1 MECLVADKQIFHKNC
16 FRCNHCRSKL
26 SLGNYASLRGNI
38 YCKPHFKQLFKSKGN
53 YDEGFGY
60 KPHKELW
67 NPKTQATT
75 AAPHVERQDK
85 SKTLMKES
93 STASTQSLL
102 ANEVHDHLDDA
113 ALQTSGAIGKL
124 SITWPPSPDS
134 SRQNS
139 TVEKVIVNK
148 PKWPPEEDMQHVDV
162 VRPPPEGGEQGKSES
177 EKPANICNEMLDSKE
192 SLKLARENKVSQT
205 GSDGVQQLKNEL
217 TKRMSSRMNAE
228 SFENKDLDG
237 ELKVTK
243 INGNEDEL
251 YSSPNSNNNNNN
263 NNCNINF
270 VMYTEYY
277 ENTITKFNQSNG
289 HKSFKSDNQL
299 GISGL
304 RVVWGEGGYLSNNFS
319 MNIQQYG
326 RGDLGSPYN
335 NPLSSEESFVLDRL
349 TNKILDSE
357 KSEAEISHQ
366 CNTYQKKET
375 TEAIVLHGLST
386 QSLAFQE
393 PNSCVMPGLTINE
406 PCVTGR
412 EPSLQSTLSSGLK
425 MYKSEGR

>member
-16 FRCNHCRSKL
+16 FRCNHCGSKL

-67 NPKTQATT
+67 NPKTQTTT
-75 AAPHVERQDK
+75 AAPRHERQEK

-93 STASTQSLL
+93 NMASNPQSLP
-102 ANEVHDHLDDA
+102 ADEVHDNLDDA
-113 ALQTSGAIGKL
+113 ALKTSGAIGKL
-124 SITWPPSPDS
+124 SIMWPPSS
-134 SRQNS
+134 GNSRQNS

-148 PKWPPEEDMQHVDV
+148 PKWPPEEDMKHVDV

-177 EKPANICNEMLDSKE
+177 EKPDICNEMLDNKE
-192 SLKLARENKVSQT
+192 GLRLEREIKVSPIGT
-205 GSDGVQQLKNEL
+205 DGVQQLKNEL
-217 TKRMSSRMNAE
+217 TKRVSSRMNAE
-228 SFENKDLDG
+228 SFEDKDLDS

-243 INGNEDEL
+243 INGNEAEN
-251 YSSPNSNNNNNN
+251 YSNPNSNNN
-263 NNCNINF
+263 NNCNINV

-277 ENTITKFNQSNG
+277 ENTATKFNQRNG
-289 HKSFKSDNQL
+289 QKSFKSNNQF

-304 RVVWGEGGYLSNNFS
+304 HVAWGEGGHLSNNFS
-319 MNIQQYG
+319 MTIQQYG
-326 RGDLGSPYN
+326 RGDLSSPYN
-335 NPLSSEESFVLDRL
+335 NPLSSEESFVLDHL

-366 CNTYQKKET
+366 CNTYQKKEM

-386 QSLAFQE
+386 RSLAVQE
-393 PNSCVMPGLTINE
+393 SNACVLPRHTINE

-412 EPSLQSTLSSGLK
+412 EPSLQSTFSSGLK
-425 MYKSEGR
+425 MYGSERQ